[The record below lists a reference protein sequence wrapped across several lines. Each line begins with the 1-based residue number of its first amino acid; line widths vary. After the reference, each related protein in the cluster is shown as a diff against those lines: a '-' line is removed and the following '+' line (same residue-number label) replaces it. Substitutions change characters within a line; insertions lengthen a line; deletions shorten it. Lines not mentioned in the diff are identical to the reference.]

1 MALHP
6 SDLLK
11 SPLVYVAFQAL
22 VGGTKMREWGLEAAQ
37 PRAGERV
44 LDVGCGPA
52 YYVENLGH
60 VDYIGFDTDARY
72 IAEAKARFPKAR
84 FFCEEFG
91 PRHAESLGPFD
102 AVMLMGLLH
111 HLEDPYCDALLS
123 LIARSLRPGGRVVAL
138 DPIVFPGQSAFSR
151 FLSKND
157 RGDHVRTELGY
168 RILGERHFATVE
180 GRVVG
185 DTLRCPAAAWLTVLR
200 DPRPRPAEAATP
212 P

>member
-6 SDLLK
+6 SDALK

-22 VGGTKMREWGLEAAQ
+22 VGGTKMREWGLDAVD

-52 YYVENLGH
+52 YYVKRLGH

-72 IAEAKARFPKAR
+72 IAEARQRFPAAR

-91 PRHAESLGPFD
+91 PKHAAELGPFD

-111 HLEDPYCDALLS
+111 HLEDDHADGLLG
-123 LIARSLRPGGRVVAL
+123 LCARSLRPGGRVVSL
-138 DPIVFPGQSAFSR
+138 DPALFAGQSALSR

-157 RGDHVRTELGY
+157 RGDHVRTSPGY
-168 RILGERHFATVE
+168 DRLAGRHFASVE

-185 DTLRCPAAAWLTVLR
+185 DTLRCPAASWLMVMR
-200 DPRPRPAEAATP
+200 DPRPAS
-212 P
+212 